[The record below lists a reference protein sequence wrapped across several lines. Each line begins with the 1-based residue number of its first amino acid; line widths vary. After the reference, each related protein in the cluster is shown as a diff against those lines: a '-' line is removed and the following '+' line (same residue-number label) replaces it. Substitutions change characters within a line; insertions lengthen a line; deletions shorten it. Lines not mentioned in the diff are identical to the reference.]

1 MFSSKTELG
10 GKTLEKVFPME
21 RVKVCIK
28 RNSLPMERV
37 ELLFEVY
44 VFSVGSYYILNLK
57 KLSHLR
63 MIR

>member
-44 VFSVGSYYILNLK
+44 VFSVGSYYILN
-57 KLSHLR
+57 
-63 MIR
+63 